1 MKRML
6 SGFAIISALL
16 LSLFSLAG
24 CLGGDKEAEAP
35 KLLLSITTF
44 ENPESVVFDNARE
57 QVFVSQANFAVP
69 EGGGKI
75 AQLSASGVI
84 KELAFVDGLNHPKG
98 MGIHGDK
105 LYVADVTELVEI
117 EIPTAKI
124 IRKYP
129 VSGSLFLNDVTI
141 ASDGTVYVSDTLTN
155 KIHSLKQGGEI
166 EEFISDVKLNNPNGL
181 YAKGDKLFVGAW
193 GTADGTTVEALTKA
207 KPNGRLLSIDT
218 ATKEITVLSPADVG
232 HLDGV
237 EDDGNGNF
245 YVSDWIKGNLYHI
258 SEKGELLQTFDM
270 AKVLSIKSAQGFAD
284 IVYNAKTQQ
293 IWAPM
298 MLNGSVLVLSVAEPR
313 GSY

>member
-1 MKRML
+1 MKRTL

-16 LSLFSLAG
+16 ASIFSLAG
-24 CLGGDKEAEAP
+24 CLGGENAAEAP

-84 KELAFVDGLNHPKG
+84 KELGFVEGLNHPKG
-98 MGIHGDK
+98 LGIHDDK

-124 IRKYP
+124 IRKIP
-129 VSGSLFLNDVTI
+129 VAGAMFLNDVAI
-141 ASDGTVYVSDTLTN
+141 GSDGTVYVSDTLTN
-155 KIHSLKQGGEI
+155 KIHRLTQGGEI
-166 EEFISDVKLNNPNGL
+166 EEFISDEKLNNPNGL
-181 YAKGDKLFVGAW
+181 YVKGDKIFVGSW
-193 GTADGTTVEALTKA
+193 GKIDGTTVDAMTKA
-207 KPNGRLLSIDT
+207 KPNGRLLSVDI
-218 ATKEITVLSPADVG
+218 ASKEITVLSPADVG
-232 HLDGV
+232 NLDGV

-245 YVSDWIKGNLYHI
+245 YVSDWISGKLFHI
-258 SEKGELLQTFDM
+258 SEKGEIQQTYDM
-270 AKVLSIKSAQGFAD
+270 AKVLGLKSAQGFAD

-298 MLNGSVLVLSVAEPR
+298 MLNGSVLVLSVAES
-313 GSY
+313 GSSN